1 MNGLQISEQFFQEYG
16 LPAFQA
22 AVPEMMPELTFGL
35 AGQGSECFGFDDE
48 VSRDHDWGAGFCVWV
63 PSERFQEWAPKLQRI
78 YDGLPSTYAGFPVKG
93 RAVSG
98 EQRIGVQDGDMFFY
112 QFTGNKG
119 VPAEPFAWFRTGEEA
134 YAVAT
139 NGKLFF
145 AGGEPVGDTAA
156 PGTAAPGA
164 AASEAAASFWTG
176 GAAASSAKTK
186 FARDYLEL
194 KKGYP
199 EDIRVKK
206 IAARAVKMAQSGQ
219 YNYVRCMGRGN
230 RVAAFQAMAE
240 FVKET
245 CSMVHLLN
253 HTYCPFYK
261 WMWRSLKEQPILGET
276 IATALQLL
284 VEEPYAESAKD
295 TIEQICITVKQEL
308 QRQGLTDIDEDFL
321 EPHGVRIMSHIADP
335 QVARLPI
342 SYG

>member
-1 MNGLQISEQFFQEYG
+1 MNGLQISEQFFKECG

-22 AVPEMMPELTFGL
+22 SAPEMMPELTFGL

-48 VSRDHDWGAGFCVWV
+48 VSRDHDWGAGFCVWI
-63 PSERFQEWAPKLQRI
+63 PTERFRDWAPKLQTI
-78 YDGLPSTYAGFPVKG
+78 YDSLPSTYAGFPVKG

-112 QFTGNKG
+112 QFIGNRG
-119 VPAEPFAWFRTGEEA
+119 VPAEPFGWLRTGEEA

-139 NGKLFF
+139 NGKLFY
-145 AGGEPVGDTAA
+145 AGGEPADDSAA
-156 PGTAAPGA
+156 PDA
-164 AASEAAASFWTG
+164 AAAFWTG
-176 GAAASSAKTK
+176 GAAAPAKTK
-186 FARDYLEL
+186 FARDYTEL

-245 CSMVHLLN
+245 CSMIHLLN
-253 HTYCPFYK
+253 HAYCPFYK
-261 WMWRSLKEQPILGET
+261 WMWRSTKEQPVLG
-276 IATALQLL
+276 AGTAAALEALTAD
-284 VEEPYAESAKD
+284 PYAAGAKD
-295 TIEQICITVKQEL
+295 MIEEICIVVKKEL

-321 EPHGVRIMSHIADP
+321 EPHGARIMARIKDP
-335 QVARLPI
+335 QVAGLPI